1 MELLFGKRRK
11 RMKKELHKLKSLLD
25 QERKKN
31 EDEALERQELE
42 IRMWRMEGEL
52 RAYQYREHRVKDHLK
67 YEYWERLS
75 PLYSMDV
82 QELTGFVRLDTLF
95 EDLENESWGVVE
107 GYCIQCGKA
116 TQARYFSTKL
126 EALRYIATKQILGIS
141 PIFETCKECYCR
153 ELQECA

>member
-1 MELLFGKRRK
+1 MEFWFRKRTK
-11 RMKKELHKLKSLLD
+11 RMKKELHTMKKLLE

-31 EDEALERQELE
+31 GEEALERQELE
-42 IRMWRMEGEL
+42 IRLWRTENEV
-52 RAYQYREHRVKDHLK
+52 RNYQSKEHRIKDHLK

-95 EDLENESWGVVE
+95 EDLEDESWGVVE

-126 EALRYIATKQILGIS
+126 EALRYIATKQILGI
-141 PIFETCKECYCR
+141 PPVFETCKECYRR